1 MVVAKAFLRD
11 NYDGAFHAFLRE
23 VSKRVQTLMQDEVID
38 EGVYDGFGFLGGFH
52 DFDET
57 AIEHDVVCPHRVIC
71 AQLQRQVI

>member
-1 MVVAKAFLRD
+1 M
-11 NYDGAFHAFLRE
+11 
-23 VSKRVQTLMQDEVID
+23 D

-52 DFDET
+52 EFDET